1 MAEVSKLGSA
11 LAMQNDDDERVT
23 IQRLFQKLSVALM
36 RDNAALLNNRRP
48 PEPGAGGHDDF
59 VW

>member
-1 MAEVSKLGSA
+1 MAEVSKLGST
-11 LAMQNDDDERVT
+11 LARQNDDDERVT

-36 RDNAALLNNRRP
+36 RGNAALLHNRRP

-59 VW
+59 LW